1 MRDSPPIFLHNSLT
15 GKKEEFIPQDEK
27 NVRMYVCGPTVYA
40 PPHIGNMRPVVVFDV
55 LYRLL
60 RWKYGAENVTYV
72 RNITDVDDKIIEA
85 AREQGVEIGELTKKV
100 EKEFNEECEKL
111 GALPPDETP
120 HATEFIPQM
129 QELVKKLLARG
140 VAYEA
145 GGEVLFDVSKYAN
158 YGELSGR
165 TLEEQEG
172 GARVAVASHKRNP
185 GDFVLWKPAP
195 DDEPGWD
202 SPWGRGRPGWHLECS
217 AMSYSHFGES
227 FDIHGGGQD
236 LLFPHH
242 ENERAQTCSAFGSNK
257 EMATFWLHNGYVL
270 SDGKKMAKSEGN
282 VRLAKDFPFFVE
294 GMPSEAPGAIM
305 RWALLSGHY
314 KKPINIDNHFLHIK
328 TDEGLDVYDAIGI
341 AFANSSLEEANIF
354 WNKAKDAPPD
364 AQVLSALCDDLNT
377 HLALTRVRF
386 LAKEIYKSCEQ
397 KTLSQDSLR
406 NFVSSIYLLQPF
418 PILGGVEFIWK
429 QYRRVNLAR
438 ESRHHNKMMLR
449 SSARANQDW
458 ALADKIR
465 DELAEEGLQIKDNKD
480 GTTTVSYNKRAMF
493 RKLDAFVEL
502 EELERESNQ
511 ETESPPDQDSKK

>member
-40 PPHIGNMRPVVVFDV
+40 PPHIGNMRPVVVFDL

-100 EKEFNEECEKL
+100 EKEFNEECEEL

-165 TLEEQEG
+165 KLEDQQA

-195 DDEPGWD
+195 ADEPGWD

-217 AMSYSHFGES
+217 AMSHKYLGKS

-242 ENERAQTCSAFGSNK
+242 ENERAQTCSAFGSNR

-282 VRLAKDFPFFVE
+282 ILLPKE
-294 GMPSEAPGAIM
+294 LPSEPSGGVV
-305 RWALLSGHY
+305 RWAFLAGHY
-314 KKPINIDNHFLHIK
+314 RKPFDITLHSVQ
-328 TDEGLDVYDAIGI
+328 TASNDWGNLYRAIGLAFRYKKYSSEESFNFWDTAKEI
-341 AFANSSLEEANIF
+341 APDEQLLE
-354 WNKAKDAPPD
+354 
-364 AQVLSALCDDLNT
+364 ALCDDLKHTFSNGAT
-377 HLALTRVRF
+377 PH
-386 LAKEIYKSCEQ
+386 SCQ
-397 KTLSQDSLR
+397 R
-406 NFVSSIYLLQPF
+406 NS
-418 PILGGVEFIWK
+418 
-429 QYRRVNLAR
+429 
-438 ESRHHNKMMLR
+438 
-449 SSARANQDW
+449 
-458 ALADKIR
+458 
-465 DELAEEGLQIKDNKD
+465 
-480 GTTTVSYNKRAMF
+480 
-493 RKLDAFVEL
+493 
-502 EELERESNQ
+502 
-511 ETESPPDQDSKK
+511 